1 MRRRKKN
8 LPTRRRRA
16 LRWITALVLVVM
28 VGHLTGVYCLTPE
41 RALRKAEQ
49 EHFCGRTEWLCR
61 LPEIPEASRE
71 RDLRLSGG
79 EHALVL
85 GEYVFTWSRGWR
97 TLGSLVL
104 EREIERPFS
113 ANLYDGLIAVG
124 TGNYTRYFYV
134 YGALESPDTAQL
146 EIVLDAREGGYDQTV
161 RLTEADYI
169 TTEDGER
176 FFLCA
181 LEPEENLY
189 SYACYIT
196 AFDAEGAELGTLQAA
211 GIPRWE

>member
-1 MRRRKKN
+1 MKRRKKS
-8 LPTRRRRA
+8 LTTRRRRA
-16 LRWITALVLVVM
+16 LRWITALVLVVV

-41 RALRKAEQ
+41 RALRNLEQ
-49 EHFCGRTEWLCR
+49 ESFCGRTEWLSR
-61 LPEIPEASRE
+61 LPEIPGTSRE
-71 RDLRLSGG
+71 RELLLSAG

-85 GEYVFTWSRGWR
+85 GEYAFTWNRGWQ
-97 TLGSLVL
+97 TYFSVVL
-104 EREIERPFS
+104 EREPERPFS
-113 ANLYDGLIAVG
+113 ADLYDQTLSVG
-124 TGNYTRYFYV
+124 TENYTRYFYI
-134 YGALESPDTAQL
+134 YGALESADTAQL
-146 EIVLDAREGGYDQTV
+146 EIMFDAQEGGYDQTV

-169 TTEDGER
+169 TTGDGER

-196 AFDAEGAELGTLQAA
+196 AFDVEGAELGTLQAA

>member
-16 LRWITALVLVVM
+16 LRWIAALVLMAV

-61 LPEIPEASRE
+61 LPEIPDASRE

-85 GEYVFTWSRGWR
+85 GEYAFTWSRGWQSHF
-97 TLGSLVL
+97 SLVL

-113 ANLYDGLIAVG
+113 ADIYDQALSVG
-124 TGNYTRYFYV
+124 TEDYTRYFYI

-146 EIVLDAREGGYDQTV
+146 EIVFDAQEGGYDQIV

-169 TTEDGER
+169 TTADGER

-196 AFDAEGAELGTLQAA
+196 AFDAQGAELGTLQAA
-211 GIPRWE
+211 GLPRWE

>member
-1 MRRRKKN
+1 MKRRKKP
-8 LPTRRRRA
+8 LTTRRRRA
-16 LRWITALVLVVM
+16 LRWMAALALVVA

-49 EHFCGRTEWLCR
+49 ESNCGRTEWLCR
-61 LPEIPEASRE
+61 LPEIPEAPRE
-71 RDLRLSGG
+71 RDLRLSAG

-85 GEYVFTWSRGWR
+85 GEYAFTWNRGWQ
-97 TLGSLVL
+97 TLFSFVL
-104 EREIERPFS
+104 EREPERPFS
-113 ANLYDGLIAVG
+113 ADIYDRSFSVG
-124 TGNYTRYFYV
+124 TEDYTRYFYI
-134 YGALESPDTAQL
+134 YGALESSDTAQL
-146 EIVLDAREGGYDQTV
+146 EIVFDAQEGGYDQTV

-169 TTEDGER
+169 TTADGER

-196 AFDAEGAELGTLQAA
+196 AFDAEGAELGTLQAV
-211 GIPRWE
+211 GLPRWE

>member
-16 LRWITALVLVVM
+16 LRWIAALVLM
-28 VGHLTGVYCLTPE
+28 AAVGHLTGVYCLTPE

-61 LPEIPEASRE
+61 LPEIPDASQE
-71 RDLRLSGG
+71 RDLRLSAG
-79 EHALVL
+79 EHALIL
-85 GEYVFTWSRGWR
+85 GEYAFTWSRGWQ
-97 TLGSLVL
+97 SYFYQVL

-113 ANLYDGLIAVG
+113 ADLYDRFCFDD
-124 TGNYTRYFYV
+124 TGNYTRYFYI
-134 YGALESPDTAQL
+134 YGALESPNTAQL
-146 EIVLDAREGGYDQTV
+146 EIVFDAQEGGRDQTV

-169 TTEDGER
+169 TTADGER

-189 SYACYIT
+189 SYACSIT
-196 AFDAEGAELGTLQAA
+196 AFDAQGEELGKFQAA
-211 GIPRWE
+211 GIPHWE